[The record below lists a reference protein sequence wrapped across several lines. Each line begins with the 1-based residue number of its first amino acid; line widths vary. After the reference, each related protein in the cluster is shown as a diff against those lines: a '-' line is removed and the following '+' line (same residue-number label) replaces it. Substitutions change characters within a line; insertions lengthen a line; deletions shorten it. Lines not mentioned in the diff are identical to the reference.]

1 MNPPVKH
8 PSSKLPRFELRY
20 DLPASVVVFLVAL
33 PLCLG
38 IALASGA
45 PLVAGLVA
53 GIVGGLVVGSL
64 SGSPLAVSGPAA
76 GLTVVVLDAIQGL
89 GSYEAFLVAGLLAGA
104 MQIGFGY
111 LRAGTL
117 GDFFPTA
124 VIRGMLAGIGL
135 ILILK
140 QLPHAVGWD
149 TDYLGDESFA
159 QDDGETTFSAIG
171 HINEHISW
179 GAALIA
185 VVGLAVLILW
195 EQPKFKQSPALRL
208 VPGPLVAVLSGVG
221 LNQLFTRLAPALAVS
236 ESHRVSVPRIES
248 FEGLRTQ
255 LFTPD
260 FSAIASADVWVV
272 AVTLTIIASLETLL
286 SVDASDRLDPQRR
299 LTPKNRELKAQG
311 VGNMVS
317 SLLGGLPLTAVIVRS
332 SANVVAGARTK
343 LSAVLHGAW
352 LLLSVLLLAN
362 ALALIP
368 LASLAAILLF
378 VGFKLTPPALYKRM
392 YRDGWSQFVP
402 FLVTIVAMVLTNL
415 LVGVLVGLVV
425 GTFYVF
431 HTNFK
436 TAVYTLHEGNRL
448 LIRFQKD
455 VSFLNKAKVR
465 QVLEGVQPGTEVVI
479 DTSES
484 VFVDHDIQQTLDDF
498 CALAPERNISVER
511 RGGSLNGNGPETR
524 KAA

>member
-1 MNPPVKH
+1 M
-8 PSSKLPRFELRY
+8 SSTSNISLKQPRYEPRY
-20 DLPASVVVFLVAL
+20 DIPASVVVFLVAL

-53 GIVGGLVVGSL
+53 GIVGGIVVGAL

-76 GLTVVVLDAIQGL
+76 GLTVVVLEAIQNL
-89 GSYEAFLVAGLLAGA
+89 GGYEAFLTAAVLAGA
-104 MQIGFGY
+104 LQLLFGY

-149 TDYLGDESFA
+149 SDYLGDESFA
-159 QDDGETTFSAIG
+159 QGDGETTFSAIS
-171 HINEHISW
+171 HISEHISW
-179 GAALIA
+179 GATIIA
-185 VVGLAVLILW
+185 VVGLALLVVW
-195 EQPKFKQSPALRL
+195 ELPVIRQSRHLRL
-208 VPGPLVAVLSGVG
+208 VPGPLLAVLSGV
-221 LNQLFTRLAPALAVS
+221 LLDQMFQRVAPALAVGS
-236 ESHRVSVPRIES
+236 EHRVSVPRIES
-248 FEGLRTQ
+248 LESLRSQ
-255 LFTPD
+255 LSFPD
-260 FSAIASADVWVV
+260 FSALLTPQVWVV
-272 AVTLTIIASLETLL
+272 AITLTLISSLETLL

-311 VGNMVS
+311 IGNMIS
-317 SLLGGLPLTAVIVRS
+317 PLLGGIPLTAVIVRS

-343 LSAVLHGAW
+343 LSAILHGAW
-352 LLLSVLLLAN
+352 LLLSVLFLAET
-362 ALALIP
+362 LAMIP

-378 VGFKLTPPALYKRM
+378 VGFKLTPPALYTRM

-402 FLVTIVAMVLTNL
+402 FMITIVAMVLTNL
-415 LVGVLVGLVV
+415 LVGVLVGLLV

-431 HTNFK
+431 RANFK
-436 TAVYTLHEGNRL
+436 TAVYTLQEGNHV
-448 LIRFQKD
+448 LIRFRKD

-465 QVLEGVQPGTEVVI
+465 QILEGIAPGSEVVI

-498 CALAPERNISVER
+498 CALAAEREIKVER
-511 RGGSLNGNGPETR
+511 RGALLDEKSDQEP
-524 KAA
+524 AAA

>member
-1 MNPPVKH
+1 MTASTESTQKAV
-8 PSSKLPRFELRY
+8 RFDLRN
-20 DLPASVVVFLVAL
+20 DAPASVVVFLVAL

-53 GIVGGLVVGSL
+53 GIVGGLVIGAL
-64 SGSPLAVSGPAA
+64 SGSALSVSGPAA
-76 GLTVVVLDAIQGL
+76 GLTVVVLDAIHSL
-89 GSYEAFLVAGLLAGA
+89 GSFEAFLTAGLVAGALQLGL
-104 MQIGFGY
+104 GY

-124 VIRGMLAGIGL
+124 VIRGMLAGIGV

-140 QLPHAVGWD
+140 QIPHAVGWD

-159 QDDGETTFSAIG
+159 QGDGETTFSAIA
-171 HINEHISW
+171 HIADHVSW
-179 GAALIA
+179 GATIIA
-185 VVGLAVLILW
+185 VVGLFILVVW
-195 EQPKFKQSPALRL
+195 ELPRIRQVHILRL
-208 VPGPLVAVLSGVG
+208 IPGPLLAVLSGVG
-221 LNQLFTRLAPALAVS
+221 LDQIFQRIAPNLAVGDA
-236 ESHRVSVPRIES
+236 HRVSVPRFES
-248 FEGLRTQ
+248 FDGLQAQ
-255 LFTPD
+255 LHSPD
-260 FSAIASADVWVV
+260 LGRLLSPDVWVV
-272 AVTLTIIASLETLL
+272 ALTLTIIASLETLL
-286 SVDASDRLDPQRR
+286 SVDAADRLDPQRR

-311 VGNMVS
+311 AGNMVS
-317 SLLGGLPLTAVIVRS
+317 ALLGGLPITAVIVRS

-343 LSAVLHGAW
+343 ASAVLHGTW
-352 LLLSVLLLAN
+352 LLLSVLFLAN
-362 ALALIP
+362 VLAMIP
-368 LASLAAILLF
+368 LASLAAVLLY

-402 FLVTIVAMVLTNL
+402 FTVTIGAMLVTNL

-436 TAVYTLHEGNRL
+436 TAVYTLQEGDRL

-465 QVLEGVQPGTEVVI
+465 QVLENVQPGTQVLI

-498 CALAPERNISVER
+498 CALAAERNIKVDL
-511 RGGSLNGNGPETR
+511 RGDGLTGNDPESQ

>member
-1 MNPPVKH
+1 MAATPPH
-8 PSSKLPRFELRY
+8 HSHSGSRFQLQY
-20 DLPASVVVFLVAL
+20 DGPASIVVFLVAL

-53 GIVGGLVVGSL
+53 GIVGGIVIGAL
-64 SGSPLAVSGPAA
+64 SGSPLSVSGPAA
-76 GLTVVVLDAIQGL
+76 GLTVVVLDAIQTL

-104 MQIGFGY
+104 LQVGLGY

-124 VIRGMLAGIGL
+124 VIRGMLAGIGI

-149 TDYLGDESFA
+149 ADFVGDESFA
-159 QDDGETTFSAIG
+159 QHNGETTFSALA
-171 HINEHISW
+171 HLADHISW
-179 GAALIA
+179 GATIIA
-185 VVGLAVLILW
+185 VVSLGCLIAW
-195 EQPKFKQSPALRL
+195 ELPTIRQSRRLRL
-208 VPGPLVAVLSGVG
+208 VPGPLVAVLAGVG
-221 LNQLFTRLAPALAVS
+221 LNEMFQRVAPGLAVG
-236 ESHRVSVPRIES
+236 EGHRVTVPRFDS
-248 FEGLRTQ
+248 FEGLKAE
-255 LFTPD
+255 LYSPD
-260 FSAIASADVWVV
+260 FGQLLSGHVWVV
-272 AVTLTIIASLETLL
+272 AVTIAIIASLETLL

-317 SLLGGLPLTAVIVRS
+317 AALGGLPITAVIVRS

-343 LSAVLHGAW
+343 LSCILHGAW
-352 LLLSVLLLAN
+352 LLLSVLFLAN
-362 ALALIP
+362 TLALIP

-392 YRDGWSQFVP
+392 YKDGWSQFVP
-402 FLVTIVAMVLTNL
+402 FAVTITAMVLTNL

-425 GTFYVF
+425 GTFFVF
-431 HTNFK
+431 HANFK
-436 TAVYTLHEGNRL
+436 TAVYTEQERDRV

-455 VSFLNKAKVR
+455 VSFLNKARVR
-465 QVLEGVQPGTEVVI
+465 QVLENIQPGAVVVI
-479 DTSES
+479 DTSQS

-498 CALAPERNISVER
+498 CALAPDRDITVEV
-511 RGGSLNGNGPETR
+511 RGSEAGGGDDIR
-524 KAA
+524 AA